1 MSDIRSLVSNRLAQ
15 QRTTSEERRRYLQRL
30 ARLMCRENNPTVRFA
45 KHDTAECRHN
55 DGDLEIIIGNDLVAQ
70 TVTNLDERVWEVV
83 GQEGLLVH
91 EIGHVLYTDF
101 EAWQDIEAQ
110 LGMHEASAF
119 HKKVWNPA
127 EDAAIEEQLR
137 WKFNCARE
145 LDTYNANLFTK
156 GKRSC
161 GKLSTMDAVQV
172 VILEKGCYETGILE
186 EHLAGERELVPPRRR
201 EVFDNKVL
209 PELNSMLADVMTE
222 PDPQVRYDRMLEFWE
237 FMKDLLQDET
247 GEDAGSQYQDGP
259 MGDAKPDDTQ
269 GMTPGQLAD
278 ALEDMDGEQVEIE
291 ITQTGVPDDMMQE
304 FADQQDRH
312 EEGEEQDGDEQAS
325 AESGDSTEDGGE
337 QDQGED
343 EQSPAQDGEGAES
356 NGEDAES
363 GATDEPEGE
372 GEEDGEHDHDS
383 DGGGGG
389 GGGGMP
395 GGEGSGFPGH
405 EDHRIVIRD

>member
-1 MSDIRSLVSNRLAQ
+1 MSDIRSLVSDRLAQ

-45 KHDTAECRHN
+45 KHNTAACLHD
-55 DGDLEIIIGNDLVAQ
+55 DGDLEIIIGRDLVAQ

-101 EAWQDIEAQ
+101 EAWENIKDGLAMNES
-110 LGMHEASAF
+110 SAF

-137 WKFNCARE
+137 RKFNCARE
-145 LDTYNANLFTK
+145 LDTYNANLFSR

-161 GKLSTMDAVQV
+161 GRLSTMDAVQV

-201 EVFDNKVL
+201 EMFDNKVL

-222 PDPQVRYDRMLEFWE
+222 PDPQMRYDRMLEFWE

-278 ALEDMDGEQVEIE
+278 ALEDMDSEQVVIE
-291 ITQTGVPDDMMQE
+291 LTQTGVPDDMMQE

-312 EEGEEQDGDEQAS
+312 EEADEEGA

-337 QDQGED
+337 QDQGEG

-356 NGEDAES
+356 NGEDAERE
-363 GATDEPEGE
+363 ATDGPEGE

-395 GGEGSGFPGH
+395 GGNGSGFPGH
-405 EDHRIVIRD
+405 EDHRIVIQD